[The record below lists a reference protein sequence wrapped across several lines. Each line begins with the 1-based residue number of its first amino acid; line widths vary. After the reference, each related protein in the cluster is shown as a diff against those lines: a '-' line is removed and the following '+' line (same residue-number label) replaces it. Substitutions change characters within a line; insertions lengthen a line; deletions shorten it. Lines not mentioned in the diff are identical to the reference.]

1 MSIHSDYAII
11 ATLMATAAKEKS
23 SRRTASREARRRQ
36 LIDATMKCIARK
48 GMGSTTLGDV
58 AKEAGLSQGIVNLH
72 FESKDNLLTE
82 TLRTLANEYR
92 EQFDKTLQKAGSD
105 PAAAL
110 LALMALDLKPSLC
123 DRQKLAIWFA
133 FWGEVKSRPTYRRIC
148 DEYDRHY
155 DSIIEQLCAKLIDD
169 GGYDNVTAA
178 AAAEALTCMSNGLWL
193 SHLIS
198 PKSWDRQTAMD
209 AIMSYLVSVFPKHY
223 PIENPS

>member
-1 MSIHSDYAII
+1 
-11 ATLMATAAKEKS
+11 MATTAPAKA
-23 SRRTASREARRRQ
+23 RRTASREARRRQ

-92 EQFDKTLQKAGSD
+92 EQFDKTMERSGPRPSD
-105 PAAAL
+105 TL
-110 LALMALDLKPSLC
+110 LALLEMDLKPALC

-148 DEYDRHY
+148 DEFDRYY
-155 DSIIEQLCAKLIDD
+155 DSVIERLCADLIKE
-169 GGYDNVTAA
+169 GGYKNISAP
-178 AAAEALTCMSNGLWL
+178 AAAEALTCMTNGLWL
-193 SHLIS
+193 SYLVS
-198 PKSWDRQTAMD
+198 PKSWDRQVAID
-209 AIMSYLVSVFPKHY
+209 AIMSYLTNVFPKHY
-223 PIENPS
+223 SNG